1 MILGGVSWLW
11 LNKDLFKEYKLW
23 LWCFLVSVLFC
34 CIMRGHH
41 GGYMNVLMPGFWFSS
56 LIFGLILQRFYMD
69 KMGGYVLA
77 PIILLQLGIG
87 GWEPSSYIPT
97 EKDIQKVTI

>member
-11 LNKDLFKEYKLW
+11 LNKDLFKEYMLW

-41 GGYMNVLMPGFWFSS
+41 GGYMNVLIFRILVFIIDFWPCFTAF
-56 LIFGLILQRFYMD
+56 LC
-69 KMGGYVLA
+69 A
-77 PIILLQLGIG
+77 
-87 GWEPSSYIPT
+87 
-97 EKDIQKVTI
+97 